1 MELIIIGIVS
11 FLSGIMASMGLGGG
25 MVLIL
30 YLSAI
35 KGLNQITS
43 QGINLI
49 FFIPIGIFSVILH
62 SKKKLIKWKF
72 VLIPLISGAI
82 SVSIFSLIATKINA
96 DMLKNAFGIFIIIV
110 GVISFFQKNK
120 NP

>member
-1 MELIIIGIVS
+1 MDLIIIGIVS

-35 KGLNQITS
+35 NGLDQLSS
-43 QGINLI
+43 QGINLL

-62 SKKKLIKWKF
+62 SKRKLIKWKF
-72 VLIPLISGAI
+72 VLLPLITGGIA
-82 SVSIFSLIATKINA
+82 VSIFSFIATKINA
-96 DMLKNAFGIFIIIV
+96 DMLKTAFGVFIIAV
-110 GVISFFQKNK
+110 GIITFFKKNK